1 MSRLIVQNRSPFLVL
16 KARRLLGAD
25 RIPWRPAFSSHL
37 IKAVIVMWI
46 FKFPVIRA
54 ANWFCRDYFQ
64 LARHSAGIYVK
75 TMTL

>member
-1 MSRLIVQNRSPFLVL
+1 VL

-25 RIPWRPAFSSHL
+25 RIPWRPAFSSNL

-46 FKFPVIRA
+46 LTFPVIRA

-64 LARHSAGIYVK
+64 LARRSAGIYVK